1 MAGGKVDAGEL
12 LVRALDQVVGGIAL
26 ARYAA
31 AQTSDDRL
39 RGVFKR
45 LVDAGEQQER
55 MLRRHLQ
62 GYPGPLGRKDGGG
75 GALRTALSVGVSVAA
90 LAAGFAGAA
99 YAYRVFRPSASGPE
113 DEPGSAR

>member
-1 MAGGKVDAGEL
+1 MAGGKVDPGEL

-31 AQTSDDRL
+31 AQTNDDRL
-39 RGVFKR
+39 RGVFSR

-55 MLRRHLQ
+55 MLRRHLT
-62 GYPGPLGRKDGGG
+62 GYPGPLVRKEGM
-75 GALRTALSVGVSVAA
+75 LRTALSVGVSVTA

-99 YAYRVFRPSASGPE
+99 YAYRAFRSLDPKNDS
-113 DEPGSAR
+113 

>member
-39 RGVFKR
+39 RGVFTR

-55 MLRRHLQ
+55 MLRRHLA
-62 GYPGPLGRKDGGG
+62 GYPGPLTRKEG

-99 YAYRVFRPSASGPE
+99 YAYRLFRPDGATP
-113 DEPGSAR
+113 DD

>member
-31 AQTSDDRL
+31 AQTSDDTL

-55 MLRRHLQ
+55 MLRRHLT
-62 GYPGPLGRKDGGG
+62 GYPGPLAQEAGL
-75 GALRTALSVGVSVAA
+75 ARTALSVGVSVAA

-99 YAYRVFRPSASGPE
+99 YAYKAYRAMGPK
-113 DEPGSAR
+113 DSP